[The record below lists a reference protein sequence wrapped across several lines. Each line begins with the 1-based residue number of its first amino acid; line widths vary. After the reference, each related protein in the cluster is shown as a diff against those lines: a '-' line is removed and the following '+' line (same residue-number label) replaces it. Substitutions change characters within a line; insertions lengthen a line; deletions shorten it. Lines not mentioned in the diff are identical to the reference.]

1 MKSSVTHKPPM
12 IVKCCL
18 FGVPKRNFI
27 FRPPGVALMKP
38 MWWLYSFLY
47 MLFGLLMAQQ
57 IVVRTSGMKYSDFL
71 FPEKCSECFV
81 WEQKVKWSIDN
92 PTE

>member
-1 MKSSVTHKPPM
+1 
-12 IVKCCL
+12 
-18 FGVPKRNFI
+18 
-27 FRPPGVALMKP
+27 
-38 MWWLYSFLY
+38 